1 MAGEGVV
8 ILPLALASAALI
20 GGDPTKLALEVRD
33 NITGLGRCQVRKCLP
48 LKLEDLSSGAHL
60 ESQAVDAGL

>member
-8 ILPLALASAALI
+8 ILPMALVSAALI
-20 GGDPTKLALEVRD
+20 GGDPAKLALEVRND
-33 NITGLGRCQVRKCLP
+33 LTGLGRCQIGKCLP